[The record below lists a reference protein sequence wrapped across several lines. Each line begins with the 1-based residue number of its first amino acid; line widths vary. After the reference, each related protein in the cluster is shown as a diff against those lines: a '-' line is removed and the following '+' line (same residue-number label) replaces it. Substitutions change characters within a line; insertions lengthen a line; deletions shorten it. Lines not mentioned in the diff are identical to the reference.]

1 MNHALPVRLFV
12 LLCFCLAASG
22 MSRAQWIDF
31 TEDASRLQL
40 TTVPTNDSEEKDFA
54 VADFDQDGWT
64 DVVVVRKQPFS
75 SVGPRA
81 DLLLMN
87 ENGTLVDRTLTYAP
101 EFTTRLT
108 DARDVWAGDLDMD
121 GWADVLIA
129 STFEDPPVY
138 YHNLGEDAGGNWLG
152 LADESATRLPT
163 ITIPT
168 LQFCALWA
176 GDLTGDGAP
185 EIYFSNY
192 DPGGL
197 ALDVLLVNNG
207 SGVFTDETFA
217 RMGNL
222 RNSAFGTSTEIHD
235 MDGDGDNDIV
245 KISTLFDVP
254 PWNDIGVFIL
264 FNDGS
269 GFFSNWMK
277 APSGAA
283 YMFTVGDLDENDL
296 QDIYVVDDGQDYV
309 DLAQSATPDVSIQYT
324 QNTLANSPRT
334 TGFGGNV
341 KFGDLDLDGDLD
353 LAIADV
359 DVDIP
364 PCESGA
370 ASNRKFT
377 MLQNEGDAT
386 GTLSDPWGLQDN
398 PWNVSTFDFALLD
411 VDNDTDLDL
420 LLGVCS
426 GYMVFIQ
433 DGSPAAFDLKLRLQ
447 DGLNPDEM
455 RYGWR
460 AKNFTELRQT
470 GDVWGDISGPNGYF
484 DTIFSTS
491 RMLNPGEADFNRDT
505 YTFSPGAPDGTYTI
519 TVYTGV
525 FDNVILNSVSKTF
538 IKSGSSQMTA
548 PVAEAA
554 PSQSLEAL
562 PESFSLNG
570 NYPNPFNPSTTIR
583 YAVPEVA
590 HVRLDILDVLGR
602 RVATLVDETQNPGHH
617 QVVWAGL
624 NEGGRTVALGV
635 YFLRL
640 QAGDAVLTQR
650 MLLMK

>member
-1 MNHALPVRLFV
+1 MP
-12 LLCFCLAASG
+12 S
-22 MSRAQWIDF
+22 D
-31 TEDASRLQL
+31 
-40 TTVPTNDSEEKDFA
+40 DSEEKDFA

-121 GWADVLIA
+121 GWADVLVA

-138 YHNLGEDAGGNWLG
+138 YHNLGEDGSGNWLG
-152 LADESATRLPT
+152 FADESATRLPT

-197 ALDVLLVNNG
+197 AFDVLLINDG

-245 KISTLFDVP
+245 KISTLFDVA
-254 PWNDIGVFIL
+254 PWNDIGVFVL
-264 FNDGS
+264 FNDGA

-277 APSGAA
+277 PPSGAP
-283 YMFTVGDLDENDL
+283 YMFTVGDLDENGL
-296 QDIYVVDDGQDYV
+296 RDIYIVDDGQDYV

-324 QNTLANSPRT
+324 QNTLSNSPRT

-341 KFGDLDLDGDLD
+341 KLADLDLDGDLD

-364 PCESGA
+364 PCESGGG
-370 ASNRKFT
+370 SNRKFT

-386 GTLSDPWGLQDN
+386 GTLSDPWGTQDN
-398 PWNVSTFDFALLD
+398 AWNVSTFDFALLD
-411 VDNDTDLDL
+411 IDNDTDLDL

-426 GYMVFIQ
+426 GYMVFLQ
-433 DGSPAAFDLKLRLQ
+433 DGSPAAFDLNL
-447 DGLNPDEM
+447 GLGNGPNADEM
-455 RYGWR
+455 AYKWLAR
-460 AKNFTELRQT
+460 NPTEMELKAH
-470 GDVWGDISGPNGYF
+470 VWMDISGPEGYF
-484 DTIFSTS
+484 DVVFRAGLT
-491 RMLNPGEADFNRDT
+491 LDPGEENVDRDI
-505 YTFSPGAPDGTYTI
+505 YTFLPGASDGAYTVTLYSGQFDDVVLN
-519 TVYTGV
+519 TVTR
-525 FDNVILNSVSKTF
+525 TF
-538 IKSGSSQMTA
+538 IKSGSTTIA
-548 PVAEAA
+548 AETSSAEN
-554 PSQSLEAL
+554 STAL
-562 PESFSLNG
+562 PETYRLNG

-583 YAVPEVA
+583 YAVPEEA
-590 HVRLDILDVLGR
+590 HIRLDILDVLGR
-602 RVATLVDETQNPGHH
+602 HVATLVDDIQNPGYYR
-617 QVVWAGL
+617 VVWNGL
-624 NEGGRTVALGV
+624 NEGGTSVASGV
-635 YFLRL
+635 YFARL
-640 QAGDAVLTQR
+640 QAGITLLTQR